1 MINQF
6 IKNIVECLEFENID
20 RMHDG
25 KSQLDIPFMIA
36 TLYQR
41 LSDKEYS
48 SFVEDL
54 SKYDYSI
61 DYFEGDNEENYYT
74 DGYILIQLSDK
85 TDDHFNSSC
94 CNYKYKIIFNIDER
108 FQGYCFCK
116 STDEDYDDR
125 YKCCGHDCDWDAP
138 QFILQKIENIG
149 SSSFDGDQHDFW
161 NFKDKFNET
170 CEEEEKKLEIQLK
183 IKQLQIQKENIE
195 KEIEKLKKE
204 NQ

>member
-20 RMHDG
+20 RMHDD

-36 TLYQR
+36 TLYQH

-48 SFVEDL
+48 SFIEDL

-61 DYFEGDNEENYYT
+61 DYFEDDNEESYYT

-85 TDDHFNSSC
+85 NNNC

-125 YKCCGHDCDWDAP
+125 YKCCGHNCDWDAP

-161 NFKDKFNET
+161 NFEDKFNEI

-183 IKQLQIQKENIE
+183 IKQLQMQKEN
-195 KEIEKLKKE
+195 
-204 NQ
+204 Q

>member
-6 IKNIVECLEFENID
+6 IKNIVECLEFENMD
-20 RMHDG
+20 RMHDD

-36 TLYQR
+36 TSYQH

-48 SFVEDL
+48 SFIEDL
-54 SKYDYSI
+54 SKHDYSI
-61 DYFEGDNEENYYT
+61 NYFEGNNEENYYT

-85 TDDHFNSSC
+85 NDNCFYSRY
-94 CNYKYKIIFNIDER
+94 CNYEYKIIFDIEER
-108 FQGYCFCK
+108 FQGYCLCK

-125 YKCCGHDCDWDAP
+125 YKCCGRNCDWDAP

-161 NFKDKFNET
+161 DFKDKFNGI

-183 IKQLQIQKENIE
+183 IKQLQMQKENIE

-204 NQ
+204 N